1 MSAGLAARQ
10 AALVDALVAGA
21 PVPDGFDPVRL
32 ATTRRALLR
41 KRAGEAARHWPLLA
55 AALGPGWPAAVA
67 EALDGVPPGGSLRDG
82 WDVARWLRAAGRL
95 PAGAVDELAAREVA
109 TRYDGSGAYRARRAP
124 AVRRGRGSV
133 FVQVGGRTLRLRLRN
148 R

>member
-67 EALDGVPPGGSLRDG
+67 EALDGV
-82 WDVARWLRAAGRL
+82 
-95 PAGAVDELAAREVA
+95 
-109 TRYDGSGAYRARRAP
+109 
-124 AVRRGRGSV
+124 
-133 FVQVGGRTLRLRLRN
+133 
-148 R
+148 